1 LKILGDSK
9 LSKKCQITVPKHV
22 RDLLSLDSGDL
33 VVFVIEEDQ
42 ILFRRAE
49 LIVQAQVETER
60 AGS

>member
-1 LKILGDSK
+1 
-9 LSKKCQITVPKHV
+9 
-22 RDLLSLDSGDL
+22 
-33 VVFVIEEDQ
+33 VIEEDQ